1 MELHPSSMYQ
11 VSMFLSRTRMSLT
24 VTVTLPPGF
33 PGVAPVFS
41 VEPPMSHPWVDQKM
55 DVVGHPMLMAWNG
68 SIAVGKLLKDVELE
82 LSLRPPALLT
92 SSPQL
97 RQSDTQGGAQGGSQ
111 AGHGDSAKPV
121 SFPEVETMTYRAT
134 CS

>member
-1 MELHPSSMYQ
+1 
-11 VSMFLSRTRMSLT
+11 
-24 VTVTLPPGF
+24 
-33 PGVAPVFS
+33 
-41 VEPPMSHPWVDQKM
+41 MSHPWVDQKM

-68 SIAVGKLLKDVELE
+68 SIVVGKLLKDVELE

-92 SSPQL
+92 SSPQIG
-97 RQSDTQGGAQGGSQ
+97 QGGAQGDMQGGMQGGSR
-111 AGHGDSAKPV
+111 AAHGDSAKLA